1 MKRLIRWAFNFAAIV
16 SALLFVA
23 TCVLWFREPLVTYAP
38 PWEIVIVDGH
48 VRFLFDG
55 TIQRGENA
63 VPLGY
68 LVVAFLALPLTWA
81 WRHPRPIGF
90 ALGLC
95 PSCGY
100 DVRATPDRCPEC
112 GTIPKRKT

>member
-68 LVVAFLALPLTWA
+68 LNDLA
-81 WRHPRPIGF
+81 RPEPTRTPGT
-90 ALGLC
+90 C
-95 PSCGY
+95 P
-100 DVRATPDRCPEC
+100 D
-112 GTIPKRKT
+112 